1 MNKTS
6 SNTEHIEEGES
17 TLTSKTETNLKS
29 ADIVNRLQAALAAT
43 PEEGTDPELDA
54 DFDDAVEDETD
65 EKNEFAAS
73 GAHASIGGKT
83 IIASDD
89 DDDLNAFD
97 PSNFAVATEQIA
109 AAMPPRK
116 LDYVALRKPSSKEYV
131 RVCPDKEYRMS
142 PVYLLT
148 WKKADREVQY
158 VILGKCLTDVLTV
171 AGDVVKPYTIAT
183 AISDT
188 GSVFLWPVREA
199 GDDESN
205 SWLESA
211 QAVQASAKDGWV
223 RIVSNR
229 SSGEYLTKSPQGKLP
244 EPKWPTESFPKLL
257 KLAFGK
263 RIIDS
268 VDHPAVQAVLGIR

>member
-43 PEEGTDPELDA
+43 PQESTDPELHA

-65 EKNEFAAS
+65 DKNEFVAPS
-73 GAHASIGGKT
+73 GTRASIGGKT

-89 DDDLNAFD
+89 DDDLSAFD
-97 PSNFAVATEQIA
+97 PSNFVVATEQIA

-131 RVCPDKEYRMS
+131 RVCPSKEYRMS

-211 QAVQASAKDGWV
+211 QAVQASPRMAGYA
-223 RIVSNR
+223 S
-229 SSGEYLTKSPQGKLP
+229 Y
-244 EPKWPTESFPKLL
+244 PT
-257 KLAFGK
+257 A
-263 RIIDS
+263 
-268 VDHPAVQAVLGIR
+268 PAVSTSLSRRKANFRSRNGQRKASPSCSSWHLESESSTA